1 MSEQVRTR
9 NLQITN
15 KYGMHARPASQFVK
29 LAMKFDS
36 EIIVCKEGTEVS
48 GKSIMGLLTIEGYS
62 GSVLTVTAVGIDAE
76 AAIDALEELVVNK
89 FYEE

>member
-1 MSEQVRTR
+1 
-9 NLQITN
+9 
-15 KYGMHARPASQFVK
+15 MHARPASQFVK